1 MKSDFQKMTDME
13 EALKFKERS
22 ASRLCIGARLIFA
35 LMISI
40 VFMPLEKVE
49 AKDLSHRLGIG
60 YRDSYSF
67 PLPSMA
73 VQYYPN
79 TDFGIISALGI
90 DTEDKNSRFAFS
102 FGMRKIIFKEE
113 NLNFFFG
120 GILTLANTDD
130 GIDKRSGFEMAATVG
145 SEFFLQGLDSLGFN
159 VETGVAVSNLNKV
172 RFRTLGD
179 SFVKSGIIFYF

>member
-1 MKSDFQKMTDME
+1 LDWIGKVATG
-13 EALKFKERS
+13 
-22 ASRLCIGARLIFA
+22 LCRKIVGTFPVFTVLIV
-35 LMISI
+35 MI
-40 VFMPLEKVE
+40 FGTLEKVE

-73 VQYYPN
+73 IQYYPN
-79 TDFGIISALGI
+79 TDYGIISALGI

-120 GILTLANTDD
+120 GILTLANTDN

-179 SFVKSGIIFYF
+179 SFIKSGIIFYF

>member
-1 MKSDFQKMTDME
+1 MDWIGKVATG
-13 EALKFKERS
+13 
-22 ASRLCIGARLIFA
+22 LCRKIVGTFPVFTVLIV
-35 LMISI
+35 MI
-40 VFMPLEKVE
+40 FGTLEKVE

-73 VQYYPN
+73 IQYYPN
-79 TDFGIISALGI
+79 TDYGIISALGI

-120 GILTLANTDD
+120 GILTLANTDN

-179 SFVKSGIIFYF
+179 SFIKSGIIFYF